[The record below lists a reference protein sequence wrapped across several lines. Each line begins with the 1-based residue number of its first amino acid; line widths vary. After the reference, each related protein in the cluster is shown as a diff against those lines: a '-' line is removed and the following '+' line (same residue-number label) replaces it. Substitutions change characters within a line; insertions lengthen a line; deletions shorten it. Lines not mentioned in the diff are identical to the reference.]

1 MVTVQRVN
9 TLGALTLPICA
20 CRARPHP
27 TRRSVSRCSLKE
39 SEAIDIEF
47 SGVTGVDVDVVLYV
61 MYVTPDGKPLAE
73 KDLSKCDKLND

>member
-47 SGVTGVDVDVVLYV
+47 SGVTGVDVDVVLDV

>member
-1 MVTVQRVN
+1 
-9 TLGALTLPICA
+9 
-20 CRARPHP
+20 
-27 TRRSVSRCSLKE
+27 VSRCSLKQ

-47 SGVTGVDVDVVLYV
+47 SGVTGVDVAKITIAPGGGTGLHCHYGDVIGVIEEGDVDVVLYV